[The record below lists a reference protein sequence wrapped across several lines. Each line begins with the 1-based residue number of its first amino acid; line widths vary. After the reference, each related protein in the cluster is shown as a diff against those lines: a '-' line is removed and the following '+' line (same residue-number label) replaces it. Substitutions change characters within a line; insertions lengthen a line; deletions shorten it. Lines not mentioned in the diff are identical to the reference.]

1 MELQILRWKKQPNG
15 LVDWRQWLGGDQGVK
30 MVVGLKL
37 GVRQGQGL
45 QPLQLPQLLRLQM
58 LPRQLDVKQPD
69 MVNQVGLRGDQ
80 EAFGVLPQR
89 V

>member
-1 MELQILRWKKQPNG
+1 MELQILHWRKQPNG

-30 MVVGLKL
+30 MVVGLNL
-37 GVRQGQGL
+37 GVHRGRDH

-58 LPRQLDVKQPD
+58 LPRQLVVKQPD
-69 MVNQVGLRGDQ
+69 TVNQVGLRGDQ
-80 EAFGVLPQR
+80 EAFGELLRR